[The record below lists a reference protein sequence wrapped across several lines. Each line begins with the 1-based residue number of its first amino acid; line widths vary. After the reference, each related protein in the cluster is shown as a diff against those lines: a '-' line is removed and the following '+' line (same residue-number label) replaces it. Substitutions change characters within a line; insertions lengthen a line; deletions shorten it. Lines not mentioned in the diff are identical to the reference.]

1 MKRVGFT
8 ACPFFLYCL
17 TIQLVSK
24 GTPDR
29 GYRGDFFVLAWH
41 FKVYLFTL

>member
-1 MKRVGFT
+1 MYINKLVKIQN
-8 ACPFFLYCL
+8 FLP
-17 TIQLVSK
+17 IQLISK

-41 FKVYLFTL
+41 FKVYLLHL

>member
-1 MKRVGFT
+1 MGLPV
-8 ACPFFLYCL
+8 FLYCL
-17 TIQLVSK
+17 PIQLVSK